1 MTPLDCQKTWIPQNI
16 QKGEIPGEGYS
27 YSLYPPMKISETF
40 YKDKFYIYT
49 SDGKTMLKHND
60 DWSTLELY

>member
-40 YKDKFYIYT
+40 YLPCLNGGIFERKIR
-49 SDGKTMLKHND
+49 
-60 DWSTLELY
+60 